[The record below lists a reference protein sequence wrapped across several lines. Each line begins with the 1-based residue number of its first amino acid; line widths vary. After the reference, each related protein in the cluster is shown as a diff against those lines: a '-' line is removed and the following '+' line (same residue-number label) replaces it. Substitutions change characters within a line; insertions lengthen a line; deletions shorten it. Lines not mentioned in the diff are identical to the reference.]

1 MTAALQISGLTP
13 LTTIDYPDH
22 LACVVYTQGC
32 PLRCGYCQNPHLIP
46 FVEGQGQLS
55 WSHVMSFLEQ
65 RKGMLEAVVFSGG
78 EPTLQPGLRTG
89 ILSAI
94 ELGYK
99 VGLHTAG
106 VSASSLA
113 KLLGLVDWIGLD
125 VKAPENLYQRVT
137 GKPNQHI
144 QNVRSL
150 ELLLDAGTA
159 FECRTTVDW
168 RLLQPEDLIRLAE
181 LLVVRG
187 VTRYAVQMNHGGP
200 CYDPTLREAVS
211 IPGTEK
217 VQLQATLNRLFPHF
231 EWRE

>member
-22 LACVVYTQGC
+22 LACVLYTQGC

-46 FVEGQGQLS
+46 FVEGQGNLS
-55 WSHVMSFLEQ
+55 WSKVASFLTQ
-65 RKGMLEAVVFSGG
+65 RKGLLEAVVFSGG

-89 ILSAI
+89 ILNVI

-99 VGLHTAG
+99 VGLHTSG

-113 KLLGLVDWIGLD
+113 QLLGLVDWIGLD
-125 VKAPENLYQRVT
+125 VKAPENLYQVVT

-144 QNVRSL
+144 QNARSL
-150 ELLLDAGTA
+150 ELLLAAGTD

-181 LLVVRG
+181 HLAARG
-187 VTRYAVQMNHGGP
+187 VTQYALQINHGGP
-200 CYDPTLREAVS
+200 CYDPALRDAVS
-211 IPGTEK
+211 IPSAEK
-217 VQLQATLNRLFPHF
+217 VQLKAELHRLFPRF